1 MLCYRCQHRLEYIE
15 STEYGYE
22 DGERVVRKEG
32 HKPRMKCGETN
43 TSNYICYMFQPLKP
57 IVMDVADSEKE
68 LKIKRSPFDPPFI
81 SARSKFVREAK
92 ASKMEAIGVK
102 DGYVLRWILEE
113 KKLETCLPVRKERT
127 QTGN

>member
-15 STEYGYE
+15 STEYGRE
-22 DGERVVRKEG
+22 NGKRVVRKEG
-32 HKPRMKCGETN
+32 RKPRMECGILESSKHT
-43 TSNYICYMFQPLKP
+43 CYMFKPIKP
-57 IVMDVADSEKE
+57 IVMDVAESEKR
-68 LKIKRSPFDPPFI
+68 LNIKRSPFAPALFA
-81 SARSKFVREAK
+81 ARSSFIREAK